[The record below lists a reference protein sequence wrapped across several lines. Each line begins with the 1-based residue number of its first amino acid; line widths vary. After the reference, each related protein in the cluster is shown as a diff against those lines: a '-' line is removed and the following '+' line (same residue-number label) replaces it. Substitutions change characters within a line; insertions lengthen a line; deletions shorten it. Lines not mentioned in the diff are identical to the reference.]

1 MLRRLGP
8 VALAFFSLA
17 CGASGAVTP
26 AKAPEANPDEAAPR
40 LSPPKSEAQPSR
52 LGASPPGVLPPPATC
67 EAFSGAAAQGCA
79 AGPFEERLA
88 AALLQTAEARDQA
101 LRCLESAS
109 EPPPGWVRALRA
121 DLAPREC
128 GDLIVGPEAS
138 LPGAAR
144 DLSDTLIALGV
155 GARLLRSVQAPPL
168 PTAPFDKAQFL
179 AHFKNVLSPW
189 IVAQAK
195 AVDALSQV
203 GVRLGG
209 YARGVVALEAALADL
224 RFVDVARRIEL
235 PDEMKKDPEIRE
247 TYLVALEQAL
257 EPRVVRGR
265 DAALV
270 GLGELSKQG
279 ITRDARLS
287 QVRSRLSELY
297 AGRRLDA
304 LDQLLLPPLPAAD
317 ESSAALKIA
326 ARLPAFYALKLAGSP
341 SVEDPKLLRARL
353 EQGVPPALWLG
364 SLPQGTSPEL
374 AILAQRGLFQLG
386 QVYFWAEPFAR
397 AGSIATP
404 EQDSAA
410 QLVRALSQVLARG
423 PRNAAAMMLGAPTL
437 PPELRD
443 VSALDAL
450 SKTKTPVAGLAEL
463 DAAYVRGLAPP
474 ANDPAFWKEQ
484 AARYQR
490 AEKKLD
496 AKPAK
501 AKAAELARAAADT
514 ERELQRELRRQP
526 APAAAP

>member
-1 MLRRLGP
+1 MHPPEP
-8 VALAFFSLA
+8 VAKP
-17 CGASGAVTP
+17 SGLG
-26 AKAPEANPDEAAPR
+26 EA
-40 LSPPKSEAQPSR
+40 
-52 LGASPPGVLPPPATC
+52 PPGVQPPPPSC
-67 EAFSGAAAQGCA
+67 EGFSGAAPKECA
-79 AGPFEERLA
+79 PGSFEERLA
-88 AALLQTAEARDQA
+88 AALSLKAEPRDLA
-101 LRCLESAS
+101 LRCLESAP
-109 EPPPGWVRALRA
+109 EAPPGWARALRA
-121 DLAPREC
+121 ELAPREC
-128 GDLIVGPEAS
+128 GDVVVGPDAAV
-138 LPGAAR
+138 PGAAR
-144 DLSDTLIALGV
+144 EISDTLVALGV

-168 PTAPFDKAQFL
+168 PPPPFDKPQFL
-179 AHFKNVLSPW
+179 AHFKGVLSPW

-209 YARGVVALEAALADL
+209 YARGVVALEAGLADL
-224 RFVDVARRIEL
+224 RFVEVARQIEL
-235 PDEMKKDPEIRE
+235 PEEMKKDPEIRE

-257 EPRVVRGR
+257 EPRVARGR

-279 ITRDARLS
+279 ITNDARLA
-287 QVRSRLSELY
+287 QVRRRLSELY

-304 LDQLLLPPLPAAD
+304 LDQLLLPALPAAD
-317 ESSAALKIA
+317 ESSPALKIA
-326 ARLPAFYALKLAGSP
+326 ARLPAFYALKLASSP

-364 SLPQGTSPEL
+364 ALPQGASPEL
-374 AILAQRGLFQLG
+374 ATLAQRGLFQLG

-397 AGSIATP
+397 AAAISTP
-404 EQDSAA
+404 EQDSSAA
-410 QLVRALSQVLARG
+410 LVAALAKVLARG

-443 VSALDAL
+443 VSAVDAL
-450 SKTKTPVAGLAEL
+450 AKAKTPLAGLAEL
-463 DAAYVRGLAPP
+463 DAAYLRGLAPP

-514 ERELQRELRRQP
+514 EKELRRQ
-526 APAAAP
+526 AATK